1 MDFTGRVIVVTGS
14 SMGIGLAAARRFA
27 ELGGSVIIADIDEK
41 HGINAEKNINSE
53 GGKAVFVKTD
63 VGDINSV
70 KAMVDATLK
79 EYGRLDILVNNA
91 GIYTK
96 GDVLTATEDDWDR
109 LMRVNLKGAFLCM
122 KLCVPKMIETAQ
134 GGVVVNVASEAG
146 LVGIAGQVVY
156 NVSKAGVILLTKSS
170 AVDLAGKGIR
180 VNCICPGTTETPL
193 VAASINQDP
202 DPAAARRALES
213 CRPLNRLGKVEE
225 IAHGIVFLAS
235 CEAGYATGAV
245 LSMDGGYTA
254 Q

>member
-70 KAMVDATLK
+70 RAMVDTTQK

-170 AVDLAGKGIR
+170 AVDLADKGIR
-180 VNCICPGTTETPL
+180 CNCICPGTTETLL
-193 VAASINQDP
+193 VAASISRAP
-202 DPAAARRALES
+202 DPAAARHALES

-235 CEAGYATGAV
+235 REAGYATGAV
-245 LSMDGGYTA
+245 LSIDGGYTS

>member
-1 MDFTGRVIVVTGS
+1 MDFIGRVVVVTGA
-14 SMGIGLAAARRFA
+14 SMGIGSAAAEQFA
-27 ELGGSVIIADIDEK
+27 ELGANVIVADIDEE
-41 HGINAEKNINSE
+41 HGKNVVKKIDAD
-53 GGKAVFVKTD
+53 GGKALFVETD
-63 VGDINSV
+63 VGDMSSV
-70 KAMVDATLK
+70 EKVVDITIEK
-79 EYGRLDILVNNA
+79 YGRLDVLVNNA
-91 GIYTK
+91 GVYTK
-96 GDVLTATEDDWDR
+96 GDVLIATEDDWDR

-122 KLCVPKMIETAQ
+122 KACVPAMIETAE

-146 LVGIAGQVVY
+146 LVGIPGQVVY

-170 AVDLAGKGIR
+170 AIDLAGKGVR

-193 VAASINQDP
+193 VAASISQDP
-202 DPAAARRALES
+202 DPAARRALES

-235 CEAGYATGAV
+235 EEAGYATGAV